1 MTVIKHYLTGI
12 YETIKKYLISQRGT
26 VKGECYYLTMS
37 RLLVR
42 LAEEL
47 ASPLFLVRIKISDLN

>member
-1 MTVIKHYLTGI
+1 MFNT
-12 YETIKKYLISQRGT
+12 SAGT

-47 ASPLFLVRIKISDLN
+47 ASLLFLVRIKISDLN

>member
-1 MTVIKHYLTGI
+1 MFN
-12 YETIKKYLISQRGT
+12 ISEGT